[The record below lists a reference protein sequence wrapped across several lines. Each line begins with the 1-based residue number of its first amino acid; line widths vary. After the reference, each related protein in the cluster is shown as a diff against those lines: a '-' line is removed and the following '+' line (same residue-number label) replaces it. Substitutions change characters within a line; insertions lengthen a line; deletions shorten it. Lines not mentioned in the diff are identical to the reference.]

1 VNAANSGKIDH
12 GSRTVRKTYLALVL
26 LVLAACGRVPPKA
39 ETPAPT
45 PQATPE
51 EGFAGVPES
60 SPSPSL
66 PADKNEPAGQVEA
79 PVQVNMDA
87 ADAENQLVKSE
98 VLARIDLMPRLTP
111 EEKDK
116 LYVQVERARGMGRIV
131 TIPFATGKTA
141 VGPVEISALQEK
153 LKLPQ
158 IQKFADDPTVVF
170 VVLGFADTKGEPQ
183 KNIAISLQR
192 ADNVIKTLK
201 ERAGIMNVI
210 HAVGMGSSDLFDAK
224 NLEKNRVVE
233 VWAVLP

>member
-1 VNAANSGKIDH
+1 
-12 GSRTVRKTYLALVL
+12 
-26 LVLAACGRVPPKA
+26 
-39 ETPAPT
+39 
-45 PQATPE
+45 
-51 EGFAGVPES
+51 
-60 SPSPSL
+60 
-66 PADKNEPAGQVEA
+66 
-79 PVQVNMDA
+79 VQVNMDA

-141 VGPVEISALQEK
+141 VGPAEISALQEK

-192 ADNVIKTLK
+192 ADNVVKTLK